1 MRRVGPDNAR
11 AVMALTLA
19 ISAFATGVSR
29 RAGCRAFTVP
39 RARPGRGR
47 LGSLPSSREDTRR

>member
-1 MRRVGPDNAR
+1 
-11 AVMALTLA
+11 MALTLA
-19 ISAFATGVSR
+19 ISAFATGVPR

-47 LGSLPSSREDTRR
+47 LGSLPLSREDTRR